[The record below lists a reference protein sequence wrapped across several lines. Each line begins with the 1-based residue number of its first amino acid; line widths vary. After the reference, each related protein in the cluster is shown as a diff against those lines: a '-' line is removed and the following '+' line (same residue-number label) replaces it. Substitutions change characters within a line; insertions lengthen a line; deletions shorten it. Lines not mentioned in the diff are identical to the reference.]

1 MLGFLILV
9 YFFSINDDTSVIKK
23 KLFNSTK
30 NVLFK
35 GYPIDDFQEPYYL
48 TRDYLFLLNKVNYSS
63 DKRRVFSN
71 RRRIFLSIIISFE
84 LSSYFILIRILS
96 LILPFTIPF
105 IVSGFILYILKKA
118 IKNKSK

>member
-1 MLGFLILV
+1 MIGFLILV

-48 TRDYLFLLNKVNYSS
+48 TREYLF
-63 DKRRVFSN
+63 
-71 RRRIFLSIIISFE
+71 
-84 LSSYFILIRILS
+84 
-96 LILPFTIPF
+96 
-105 IVSGFILYILKKA
+105 
-118 IKNKSK
+118 

>member
-9 YFFSINDDTSVIKK
+9 YFFSINDDTYVIKN

-71 RRRIFLSIIISFE
+71 RRRIFL
-84 LSSYFILIRILS
+84 
-96 LILPFTIPF
+96 
-105 IVSGFILYILKKA
+105 
-118 IKNKSK
+118 